1 MDSRADR
8 FQQALDRLTRKWW
21 VYVVLLPFFFIPAYT
36 VNGYDPR
43 QATDVVEAVMR
54 HPFIYNLSAVFFL
67 FKLMPVLLLV
77 LLLVFRNRFRTLFHG
92 YVTLLLLAIAA
103 FQNSAAPAQYGL
115 TILVSNVLYMAIA
128 AMAWLWET
136 ISRKGD
142 YTMPEAALWKW
153 PVFALALFAFW
164 FPVNSQTAAP
174 EFNPVYFVSNESM
187 VTGCML
193 IPVILA
199 VLLLYFPRVNPVTL
213 RVTGFIGIIFGLI
226 NVLTWFVLNPG
237 MWWMGVM
244 HLPLLIVSSVGFTVS
259 FSTASLPA
267 SPSP

>member
-1 MDSRADR
+1 MDSRTDR
-8 FQQALDRLTRKWW
+8 FQQALGRLTRHWW
-21 VYVVLLPFFFIPAYT
+21 VYALLLPFFFIPAYT
-36 VNGYDPR
+36 VKGYDPR
-43 QATDVVEAVMR
+43 QATNVVEAVMR
-54 HPFIYNLSAVFFL
+54 HPFIYDLSAVFFL

-92 YVTLLLLAIAA
+92 YVTLLLFAIAV
-103 FQNSAAPAQYGL
+103 FQNSAAPDQYGL
-115 TILVSNVLYMAIA
+115 TILASNVLYMAIA

-136 ISRKGD
+136 ISRTGD
-142 YTMPEAALWKW
+142 YSTPEATLWKW
-153 PVFALALFAFW
+153 PLFALAFFAFW
-164 FPVNSQTAAP
+164 FPVNSLTATP
-174 EFNPVYFVSNESM
+174 EFNPVFFVANESM

-199 VLLLYFPRVNPVTL
+199 ILLLYFPRVNPVTL

-244 HLPLLIVSSVGFTVS
+244 HLPLLVVSSVSFTVT
-259 FSTASLPA
+259 FRIASLPA
-267 SPSP
+267 AAT